1 MVGIHRLRENEQKM
15 LSDFFRNFDFL
26 GVFFSFFCYFFK
38 NWTNWKKTSKV
49 EILCTFFLDLSFLYY
64 DPTCEMQE
72 KISRPLNWKKTPKK
86 SKFRKKSLC
95 IFRSFSLDLWIPTIH
110 KKSKKMAI
118 PRRGEG
124 GGGTKLSIMHYKKP
138 NKSRMQQVYLK

>member
-1 MVGIHRLRENEQKM
+1 MVGIHRLREYEQKM

-26 GVFFSFFCYFFK
+26 CVFFSFFCYFFK

-72 KISRPLNWKKTPKK
+72 KISRPLNWKKHQKNQNFEKSHSTFFVPFPLIYGFQPSTRKVKK
-86 SKFRKKSLC
+86 WPFLR
-95 IFRSFSLDLWIPTIH
+95 
-110 KKSKKMAI
+110 
-118 PRRGEG
+118 G
-124 GGGTKLSIMHYKKP
+124 GGGRYQTVNNAL
-138 NKSRMQQVYLK
+138 

>member
-72 KISRPLNWKKTPKK
+72 KISRPLNWKKNQNFEKSHSAFFVPFPLIYGFQPSTRKVKK
-86 SKFRKKSLC
+86 WPFL
-95 IFRSFSLDLWIPTIH
+95 
-110 KKSKKMAI
+110 
-118 PRRGEG
+118 G
-124 GGGTKLSIMHYKKP
+124 GGRVGEVP
-138 NKSRMQQVYLK
+138 NCQ

>member
-38 NWTNWKKTSKV
+38 NLTNWKKNLKSRNFMHLFSWSIFFVLWSNLWNARKNFK
-49 EILCTFFLDLSFLYY
+49 TFKL
-64 DPTCEMQE
+64 
-72 KISRPLNWKKTPKK
+72 KKKTPKK
-86 SKFRKKSLC
+86 SKFRKKSLR

-118 PRRGEG
+118 PKRGE

>member
-26 GVFFSFFCYFFK
+26 GVFFHFFVIFSK
-38 NWTNWKKTSKV
+38 IEQIEKKPSKV

-72 KISRPLNWKKTPKK
+72 KISRPLN
-86 SKFRKKSLC
+86 
-95 IFRSFSLDLWIPTIH
+95 
-110 KKSKKMAI
+110 
-118 PRRGEG
+118 
-124 GGGTKLSIMHYKKP
+124 
-138 NKSRMQQVYLK
+138 